1 MFLITLTGWLTY
13 ISEILDELT
22 QIMRALTVQKCRL
35 LLIYDKFLM
44 RLPVKEEQLYLLL
57 IRYEVGEI
65 NSRFPSTQNFY

>member
-22 QIMRALTVQKCRL
+22 QITRVLTVQKCRL
-35 LLIYDKFLM
+35 VLIYDKFLM

-65 NSRFPSTQNFY
+65 KTLDFY